1 MAILDPEGT
10 MLFSRRSPVLR
21 QGLLAD
27 AVITGVTGLVM
38 FFGAS
43 VLASLLELPEALLRY
58 AGLALL
64 PFVAYVTYV
73 ATRERLHRPAVW
85 AVILINALWVAAGIV
100 LLLSGWIAPNAL
112 GAVFVIVQALAVA
125 VFADIQYLGV
135 RRSMTTIA

>member
-1 MAILDPEGT
+1 
-10 MLFSRRSPVLR
+10 MLFSRHSPLLR

-27 AVITGVTGLVM
+27 AVITGTTGLVM

-43 VLASLLELPEALLRY
+43 VLASLLELPAALLRY

-64 PFVAYVTYV
+64 PFVAYVAYG
-73 ATRERLHRPAVW
+73 ATRERVHRSAVW
-85 AVILINALWVAAGIV
+85 AVILLNALWVAASIV
-100 LLLSGWIAPNAL
+100 LLLSGWVAPNAL

-135 RRSMTTIA
+135 RRSMTTVA